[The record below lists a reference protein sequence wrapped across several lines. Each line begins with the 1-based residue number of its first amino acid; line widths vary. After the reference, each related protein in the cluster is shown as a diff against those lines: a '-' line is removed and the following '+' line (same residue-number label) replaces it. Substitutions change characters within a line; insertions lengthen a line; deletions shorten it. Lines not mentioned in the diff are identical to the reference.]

1 MWPGKFEVTALEAP
15 DHDAMWR
22 ELKSH
27 FRDPELLLYH
37 LLDVVS
43 ASSSRAAVVKA
54 LLPSRVFACITAW
67 NFLICLY
74 KSSTKSLCD
83 V

>member
-1 MWPGKFEVTALEAP
+1 MWPGKFEVTTLEAP

-54 LLPSRVFACITAW
+54 LLPSRVFDVASEHLPG
-67 NFLICLY
+67 LILKPG
-74 KSSTKSLCD
+74 KS
-83 V
+83 